1 MRHFHF
7 GVSGGRP
14 SATTSL
20 QTEGRIY
27 IDAKSKTG
35 KKSAEFCFGVDK
47 KKKKEMGN
55 FEQTVIASKEEP
67 KLSAK

>member
-7 GVSGGRP
+7 GVSGGRS

-47 KKKKEMGN
+47 KKEMGN